1 MPNSPAKSKASS
13 DLSHP
18 QPTTHITT
26 TELHMPI
33 ERFVLID
40 DSPDDNWINHRALI
54 RAGFKGEVMT
64 FDWAPDALQFL
75 LKDQI
80 SVPTCVLLDLH
91 MPILSGPD
99 LVAEVAKAV
108 TPHAP
113 LQILLAISSEQPT
126 QYEKVHVSP
135 LISGYFRKPIQT
147 EEITRLLA
155 AEV

>member
-1 MPNSPAKSKASS
+1 MA
-13 DLSHP
+13 
-18 QPTTHITT
+18 
-26 TELHMPI
+26 I

-40 DSPDDNWINHRALI
+40 DSQDDNWINHRALT

-108 TPHAP
+108 TPRAP
-113 LQILLAISSEQPT
+113 LHILLAISSEQPN
-126 QYEKVHVSP
+126 QHEKVHVSP
-135 LISGYFRKPIQT
+135 LISGYYRKPIQM
-147 EEITRLLA
+147 EEITRLLT
-155 AEV
+155 AEA